1 MSAASSSMPIS
12 SHWIAPEWPPPR
24 RVRAITTTR
33 AGGASRGAFE
43 SFNLGAHVGDDA
55 LAVAHNRRELRRYLP
70 AEPLWMR
77 QVHGVRVIDAESTF
91 AEIEADGA
99 VPRSARRVLAVL
111 TADCLPVL
119 LCDEAGTVAGIA
131 HAGWRGLAAGVIES
145 VVAAMRVAPE
155 RVLAYIGPGIGAAA
169 YEVGP
174 EVREAFLA
182 QRADAAQAFTARA
195 GGKFLA
201 DLALL
206 ARQRLRRIG
215 VTRVL
220 ASAHCTYADRENFFS
235 FRRDGATGRMASLIW
250 LEKA

>member
-1 MSAASSSMPIS
+1 MSPALTPIP
-12 SHWIAPEWPPPR
+12 SHWIAPQWPAPAQ
-24 RVRAITTTR
+24 VRAVITTR
-33 AGGASRGAFE
+33 AGGASRGRFE
-43 SFNLGAHVGDDA
+43 GFNLGAHAGDDA

-77 QVHGVRVIDAESTF
+77 QVHGVRVIDADTVSSET
-91 AEIEADGA
+91 EADAA
-99 VPRSARRVLAVL
+99 VTRTARKVLVVL

-119 LCDEAGTVAGIA
+119 LCDDAGTVAGIA

-145 VVAAMRVAPE
+145 VVAAMRVPPG

-169 YEVGP
+169 YEVGQ
-174 EVREAFLA
+174 EVRQAFLT
-182 QRADAAQAFTARA
+182 QNTDAAQAFTASE

-206 ARQRLRRIG
+206 ARQRLQRSG
-215 VTRVL
+215 VTRVSVG
-220 ASAHCTYADRENFFS
+220 AQCTYTDRDRFFS

-250 LEKA
+250 LEEG